1 MTVRFGLVG
10 CGVMGSDHARILR
23 NDITGAEL
31 VAVHDKD
38 WGRAKRVAGDRCRIH
53 ADPEQ
58 LIADPSVDAIVI
70 ASPDATHAPLT
81 LLAIASGKPVLCE
94 KPMASNLDE
103 ARAVVAAEVA
113 AGRQLVQIGFM
124 RRFDPGYRAMRATVA
139 EGTLGNPLFLHC
151 VHRNAVGPDYVT
163 SDLVL
168 ANSCVHEIDISRY
181 VLGEDHARVRVIRAR
196 PSRKAP
202 NRQPLMMILE
212 TESGVVVSVEAFLD
226 AQYGYDV
233 QGELVCE
240 EGTLSLDPH
249 PPVRR
254 RLDGSDGHAVEADW
268 VARFA
273 DAYRCQ
279 LRDFVAAL
287 NGGRFL
293 GSSAWDGYVA
303 SLTAEAALRALKSGE
318 TVAIERGDRPA
329 FYDSFG

>member
-23 NDITGAEL
+23 SDIAGAEL
-31 VAVHDKD
+31 VAVQDKD

-58 LIADPSVDAIVI
+58 LIVDPGVDAIVI

-81 LLAIASGKPVLCE
+81 LAAIAAGKPVLCE

-103 ARAVVAAEVA
+103 ARSIVDAEIA

-124 RRFDPGYRAMRATVA
+124 RRFDPGYRAMRAAVKA
-139 EGTLGNPLFLHC
+139 GTLGNPLFLHC
-151 VHRNAVGPDYVT
+151 IHRNAVGPDYVT

-168 ANSCVHEIDISRY
+168 ANSSVHEIDISRY

-196 PSRKAP
+196 SSRKAP
-202 NRQPLMMILE
+202 NRQPLMMVLE
-212 TESGVVVSVEAFLD
+212 TMSGVVVSVEAFLD

-249 PPVRR
+249 PPVRSR
-254 RLDGSDGHAVEADW
+254 VGGSDGHAVETDW
-268 VARFA
+268 VGRFA

-287 NGGRFL
+287 DGGRFL

-303 SLTAEAALRALKSGE
+303 SLTAEAALRALRTGE
-318 TVAIERGDRPA
+318 TIAVESGDRPA
-329 FYDSFG
+329 FYDALG

>member
-1 MTVRFGLVG
+1 MTIRFGLIG
-10 CGVMGSDHARILR
+10 CGIMGADHARILR
-23 NDITGAEL
+23 SDVSGAEL
-31 VAVHDKD
+31 VAVQDKD
-38 WGRAKRVAGDRCRIH
+38 QARAEQVAVGRCKVFTDAG
-53 ADPEQ
+53 Q
-58 LIADPSVDAIVI
+58 LIADPTVDAVVI

-81 LLAIASGKPVLCE
+81 LQAIARGKPVLCE
-94 KPMASNLDE
+94 KPMASSLDE

-113 AGRQLVQIGFM
+113 AGRPLVQIGFM
-124 RRFDPGYRAMRATVA
+124 RRFDPGYRAMRVA
-139 EGTLGNPLFLHC
+139 VANGTLGIPLFLHC
-151 VHRNAVGPDYVT
+151 IHRNAVGPDYVT

-196 PSRKAP
+196 SSRKAP
-202 NRQPLMMILE
+202 NRQPLMMVLE

-254 RLDGSDGHAVEADW
+254 RLGGTDGHGVESDW
-268 VARFA
+268 VGRFA

-318 TVAIERGDRPA
+318 TVAIEGTDRPA
-329 FYDSFG
+329 FYSAFG

>member
-1 MTVRFGLVG
+1 MAVRFGLIG

-23 NDITGAEL
+23 SDIAGAEL
-31 VAVHDKD
+31 VAVQDKD
-38 WGRAKRVAGDRCRIH
+38 WGRAKRVAADSCKIY

-58 LIADPSVDAIVI
+58 LIADPGVDAIIV

-81 LLAIASGKPVLCE
+81 LLAIAKGKPVLCE
-94 KPMASNLDE
+94 KPMASSLDE
-103 ARAVVAAEVA
+103 ARAVMAAEVA
-113 AGRQLVQIGFM
+113 GGRPLVQIGFM
-124 RRFDPGYRAMRATVA
+124 RRFDPGYRAMRSAVVK
-139 EGTLGNPLFLHC
+139 GTFGNPLFLHC
-151 VHRNAVGPDYVT
+151 IHRNAVGPDYVT

-196 PSRKAP
+196 PSCKAP
-202 NRQPLMMILE
+202 NRQPLLMVLE
-212 TESGVVVSVEAFLD
+212 TKSGVVVSVEAFLD

-249 PPVRR
+249 PPVRQ
-254 RLDGSDGHAVEADW
+254 RLAGSDGHVVELDW
-268 VARFA
+268 VGRFA

-303 SLTAEAALRALKSGE
+303 SLTAEAALRALNSGE
-318 TVAIERGDRPA
+318 TVVIGSGDRPA
-329 FYDSFG
+329 FYDALS